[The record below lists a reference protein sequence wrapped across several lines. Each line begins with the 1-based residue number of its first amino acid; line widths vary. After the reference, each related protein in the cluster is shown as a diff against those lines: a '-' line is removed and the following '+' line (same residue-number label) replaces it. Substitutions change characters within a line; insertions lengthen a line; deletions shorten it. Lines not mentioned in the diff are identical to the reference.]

1 MIYLNCDYNEGAH
14 PKVLER
20 IVESNNTQEF
30 GYGND
35 SYSTHAKELIKKAI
49 NRPDANIHF
58 MVSGTPTN
66 VAFISHILRPY
77 ETVICAQVGHI
88 NVHESGS
95 VEARGHK
102 VTTISKD
109 DGKLKPDDIQNFI
122 DAVYSEPTCH
132 LVIPKMV
139 YITIPTEIGTMYTK
153 SELESIYKKC
163 QELNLYLY
171 IDGARLGYGLTSEGC
186 DLDLETI
193 ANNCDAFYIGG
204 TKCGALCGE
213 AIVLLKDEFE
223 VNFLN
228 SVKQAGQLLAK
239 GRLLGSQFEAL
250 FTNNLYFDICKN
262 ANRLAIKVRDALEA
276 KGIEFEVH
284 SNTNQQFPIF
294 PNSFVEKLKDEFA
307 FEFVKKIDQDHTCY
321 RICTSWAT
329 KEENIDKLIDKI
341 NELL

>member
-20 IVESNNTQEF
+20 IIQTNDTQEF

-35 SYSTHAKELIKKAI
+35 NYSIQAKKLIQKTI
-49 NRPDANIHF
+49 NHPDAVIHF

-66 VAFISHILRPY
+66 VAFISHVLKPY
-77 ETVICAQVGHI
+77 EAVIGPHTAHI
-88 NVHESGS
+88 NVHETGA

-102 VTTISKD
+102 VMEIMSD
-109 DGKLKPDDIQNFI
+109 DGKIRPNEVEDVVKAL
-122 DAVYSEPTCH
+122 AREPESH
-132 LVIPKMV
+132 VVEPKIV

-153 SELESIYKKC
+153 KELVDMYNKC
-163 QELNLYLY
+163 KELGLYLY
-171 IDGARLGYGLTSEGC
+171 VDGARLGYGLTSEGN
-186 DLDLETI
+186 DLDLKTI

-213 AIVLLKDEFE
+213 ALILMNDYFKPHFVH
-223 VNFLN
+223 

-239 GRLLGSQFEAL
+239 GRLLGAQFLAL
-250 FTNNLYFDICKN
+250 FEDNLYFDICRN
-262 ANRLAIKVRDALEA
+262 ANRLAIKVRNALEA
-276 KGIEFEVH
+276 KGIKFTID
-284 SNTNQQFPIF
+284 SKTNQQFAIL
-294 PNSFVEKLKDEFA
+294 PNTFVEALKYEFA
-307 FEFVKKIDQDHTCY
+307 FEYNYVVDDEHTCY

-329 KEENIDKLIDKI
+329 KEENIDRLIDRI